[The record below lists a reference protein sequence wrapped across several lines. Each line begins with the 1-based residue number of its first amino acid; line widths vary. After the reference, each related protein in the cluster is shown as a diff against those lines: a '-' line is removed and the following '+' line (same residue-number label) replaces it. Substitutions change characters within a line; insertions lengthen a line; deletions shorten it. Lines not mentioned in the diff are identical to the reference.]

1 MCGDGCVWGRA
12 MKSILRGRFR
22 TGARATA
29 AGLFLLL
36 AGVSAAQA
44 NLLVNGSFESPLAPA
59 SSFSIFTP
67 SSAPGI
73 AGWSVFTPSG
83 GNVILIDDGLASEG
97 FSFPAED
104 GTQSLDLTGDP
115 ANLSAGVF
123 QTVATAIGTRY
134 DLSYYVGN
142 ISGGVLGTASTID
155 VFVNDVLLTSS
166 TNAAPSAAASWQLFT
181 LSFIADTG
189 VTKIAFGNGDGLD
202 DNYNGLDNVVL
213 VEAPA
218 ETLPEPDGMAMVGL
232 GFAGMVFFRRRRQAG
247 MSRPAA

>member
-1 MCGDGCVWGRA
+1 MRI
-12 MKSILRGRFR
+12 ILRGRFG
-22 TGARATA
+22 TGARAA
-29 AGLFLLL
+29 AAAMVLLVC
-36 AGVSAAQA
+36 AAFPAQA
-44 NLLVNGSFESPLAPA
+44 NLLVNGSFEVPLAPA
-59 SSFSIFTP
+59 NGFSIFTP
-67 SSAPGI
+67 SSMPGI
-73 AGWSVFTPSG
+73 AGWTVFAPSG

-134 DLSYYVGN
+134 ELSYHVGN

-155 VFVNDVLLTSS
+155 VFVNDVLVTSS
-166 TNAAPSAAASWQLFT
+166 TNATPSTAASWQLFT
-181 LSFIADTG
+181 LSFVADASA
-189 VTKIAFGNGDGLD
+189 TKIAFGNGDGLD

-218 ETLPEPDGMAMVGL
+218 ETLSEPGGLAMLGL
-232 GFAGMVFFRRRRQAG
+232 GLAGLAVARRR
-247 MSRPAA
+247 PANRLRR